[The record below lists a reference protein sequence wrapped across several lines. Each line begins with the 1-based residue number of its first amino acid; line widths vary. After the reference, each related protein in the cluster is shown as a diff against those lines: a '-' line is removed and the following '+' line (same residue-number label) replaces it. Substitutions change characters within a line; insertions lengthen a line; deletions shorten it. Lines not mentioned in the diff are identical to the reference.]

1 MRSIAKA
8 AAVGALVAPIV
19 LGGAGLASAAPA
31 HDGPAY
37 EKSMNSA
44 NANGGSCTKVES
56 GFTEDGKAYFHKVT
70 RVAGPTG
77 ATGSGTGS
85 HS

>member
-1 MRSIAKA
+1 MRSFAKA

-19 LGGAGLASAAPA
+19 LGGAGLAVAAPSS
-31 HDGPAY
+31 DGPAY
-37 EKSMNSA
+37 EKAQNAA
-44 NANGGSCTKVES
+44 NANGGSSTRTVS
-56 GFTEDGKAYFHKVT
+56 GFTPDGKAYFHTVT
-70 RVAGPTG
+70 RTAGPTG